1 MCARC
6 FGFFLSFLNPESCF
20 STVQV
25 LDGRRSCSA
34 VVSNRIWGGKKKIK
48 RVELLSEGREGGM
61 GLAGRRRRSR
71 RKEGMGIP
79 EITGG

>member
-1 MCARC
+1 MGGGAALLWFPTE
-6 FGFFLSFLNPESCF
+6 FGE
-20 STVQV
+20 
-25 LDGRRSCSA
+25 
-34 VVSNRIWGGKKKIK
+34 KKKIK